1 MIYVITLNW
10 NRCADTLE
18 FLASCSQLA
27 KPNARF
33 LVVDNGSTDG
43 SPQEIAKR
51 YPQVEHIIN
60 DRNLGFAGGV
70 NVGIRHALAQGA
82 DWICLANND
91 TQLAPDALSLLVEA
105 ASAADAAL
113 ASPAIYYASD
123 PQRIWAA
130 GGLRNQLTLEIT
142 GSRRGQP
149 GEVLGETPFEVDFVT
164 ACGML
169 IRRDCLE
176 TVGLFDER
184 FFMYYEDSDYC
195 LRARRAGHRAI
206 IVPRARMWHKV
217 AASSGG
223 DDSPGERYYMALSSV
238 QFFRKNVQGWSWL
251 IVAPYRTASAL
262 RTSIRLVMSG
272 QSRAVQSY
280 WRGIRDGLLR

>member
-1 MIYVITLNW
+1 M
-10 NRCADTLE
+10 
-18 FLASCSQLA
+18 
-27 KPNARF
+27 
-33 LVVDNGSTDG
+33 
-43 SPQEIAKR
+43 
-51 YPQVEHIIN
+51 
-60 DRNLGFAGGV
+60 
-70 NVGIRHALAQGA
+70 
-82 DWICLANND
+82 
-91 TQLAPDALSLLVEA
+91 
-105 ASAADAAL
+105 
-113 ASPAIYYASD
+113 
-123 PQRIWAA
+123 
-130 GGLRNQLTLEIT
+130 
-142 GSRRGQP
+142 
-149 GEVLGETPFEVDFVT
+149 DFVT

-195 LRARRAGHRAI
+195 LRARRAGRRAI

>member
-130 GGLRNQLTLEIT
+130 GGL
-142 GSRRGQP
+142 
-149 GEVLGETPFEVDFVT
+149 ET
-164 ACGML
+164 
-169 IRRDCLE
+169 
-176 TVGLFDER
+176 
-184 FFMYYEDSDYC
+184 
-195 LRARRAGHRAI
+195 
-206 IVPRARMWHKV
+206 
-217 AASSGG
+217 
-223 DDSPGERYYMALSSV
+223 
-238 QFFRKNVQGWSWL
+238 N
-251 IVAPYRTASAL
+251 
-262 RTSIRLVMSG
+262 
-272 QSRAVQSY
+272 
-280 WRGIRDGLLR
+280 